1 MGMKK
6 MKIGIDE
13 MAFATTDQYI
23 DLRELAKRRGDEP
36 DKYTIGIGQDRQAVV
51 PPTQDIVTL
60 GAAAAKKLL
69 NPTNVNNIS
78 TIIVATESGIDNS
91 KASAIYIKHLLG
103 LNDFVR
109 TVELKE
115 ACYSGTAAI
124 QFARG
129 LVALNPQETVLV
141 IAADIARY
149 GLNTPGEVTQGAG
162 AVAML
167 IGANPHVLAIEPTA
181 VSYSKDI
188 MDFWRPLYATEAMVD
203 GKYSTNV
210 YIDFFLQTFTRYQQL
225 TGRKLED
232 FAGLAFHLP
241 FTKMGKKALEALLGQ
256 RTDPTAQRM
265 REQLTAEQAYCRQV
279 GNLYTGSLY
288 LGLMSLLQNGQ
299 AQAGDRLGLFSY
311 GSGAEG
317 EFYSG
322 IVQDG
327 FATHLNDVQTD
338 LAARHQVSIDEYERL
353 FNAQLGMNSADQQFD
368 LAADQLPFVLVGQ
381 RDHQRIYQRNQ

>member
-1 MGMKK
+1 
-6 MKIGIDE
+6 MKIGIDK

-23 DLRELAKRRGDEP
+23 ELTELAEKRGVDP
-36 DKYTIGIGQDRQAVV
+36 NKYTIGIGQDRQAVV

-60 GAAAAKKLL
+60 GARAAKKLL
-69 NPTNVNNIS
+69 TPDVTRRLS

-103 LNDFVR
+103 LDDYIR
-109 TVELKE
+109 AVELKE

-167 IGANPHVLAIEPTA
+167 ISADPHVLAIEPTS
-181 VSYSKDI
+181 VSYSRDL
-188 MDFWRPLYATEAMVD
+188 MDFWRPLYATEAIVD
-203 GKYSTNV
+203 GKYSTGV
-210 YIDFFLQTFTRYQQL
+210 YVDFFKNTLTRYLQR
-225 TGRKLED
+225 TGRRLDD
-232 FAGLAFHLP
+232 FAGIAFHLP
-241 FTKMGKKALEALLGQ
+241 FTKMGKKGLEGVLQDRDDAVANRL
-256 RTDPTAQRM
+256 RD
-265 REQLTAEQAYCRQV
+265 QLTASQVYCRQV

-299 AQAGDRLGLFSY
+299 VKPGDRLGLFSY

-322 IVQDG
+322 IVQPA
-327 FATHLNDVQTD
+327 FAENLSDVKED
-338 LAARHQVSIDEYERL
+338 LADRHQVSIDEYEQL
-353 FNAQLGMNSADQQFD
+353 FNSQLGMQTADVQFD
-368 LAADQLPFVLVGQ
+368 LQNDDAPFVLAGQ
-381 RDHQRIYQRNQ
+381 KDHQRIYQRL

>member
-1 MGMKK
+1 
-6 MKIGIDE
+6 MKIGIDK

-23 DLRELAKRRGDEP
+23 ELTELAEKRGVDP
-36 DKYTIGIGQDRQAVV
+36 NKYTIGIGQDRQAVV

-60 GAAAAKKLL
+60 GARAAKKLL
-69 NPTNVNNIS
+69 TPDVTRRLS

-103 LNDFVR
+103 LDDYIR
-109 TVELKE
+109 AVELKE

-129 LVALNPQETVLV
+129 LVALNSQETVLV

-167 IGANPHVLAIEPTA
+167 ISADPHVLAIEPTS
-181 VSYSKDI
+181 VSYSRDL
-188 MDFWRPLYATEAMVD
+188 MDFWRPLYATEAIVD
-203 GKYSTNV
+203 GKYSTGV
-210 YIDFFLQTFTRYQQL
+210 YVDFFKNTLTRYLQR
-225 TGRKLED
+225 TGRRLDD
-232 FAGLAFHLP
+232 FAGIAFHLP
-241 FTKMGKKALEALLGQ
+241 FTKMGKKGLEGVLQDRDDAVANRL
-256 RTDPTAQRM
+256 RD
-265 REQLTAEQAYCRQV
+265 QLTASQVYCRQV

-299 AQAGDRLGLFSY
+299 VKPGDRLGLFSY

-322 IVQDG
+322 IVQPA
-327 FATHLNDVQTD
+327 FAENLSDVKED
-338 LAARHQVSIDEYERL
+338 LADRHQVSIDEYEQL
-353 FNAQLGMNSADQQFD
+353 FNSQLGMQTADVQFD
-368 LAADQLPFVLVGQ
+368 LQNDDAPFVLAGQ
-381 RDHQRIYQRNQ
+381 KDHQRIYQRR

>member
-1 MGMKK
+1 
-6 MKIGIDE
+6 MKIGIDK

-23 DLRELAKRRGDEP
+23 ELTELAEKRGVDP
-36 DKYTIGIGQDRQAVV
+36 NKYTIGIGQDRQAVV

-60 GAAAAKKLL
+60 GARAAKKLL
-69 NPTNVNNIS
+69 TPDVTRRLS

-91 KASAIYIKHLLG
+91 KASAIYIKHFLG
-103 LNDFVR
+103 LDDYIR
-109 TVELKE
+109 AVELKE

-167 IGANPHVLAIEPTA
+167 ISADPHVLAIEPTS
-181 VSYSKDI
+181 VSYSRDL
-188 MDFWRPLYATEAMVD
+188 MDFWRPLYATEAIVD
-203 GKYSTNV
+203 GKYSTGV
-210 YIDFFLQTFTRYQQL
+210 YVDFFKNTLTRYLQR
-225 TGRKLED
+225 TGRRLDD
-232 FAGLAFHLP
+232 FAGIAFHLP
-241 FTKMGKKALEALLGQ
+241 FTKMGKKGLEGVLQDRDDAVANRL
-256 RTDPTAQRM
+256 RD
-265 REQLTAEQAYCRQV
+265 QLTASQVYCRQV

-299 AQAGDRLGLFSY
+299 VKPGDRLGLFSY

-322 IVQDG
+322 IVQPA
-327 FATHLNDVQTD
+327 FAENLSDVKED
-338 LAARHQVSIDEYERL
+338 LADRHQVSIDEYEQL
-353 FNAQLGMNSADQQFD
+353 FNSQLGMQTADVQFD
-368 LAADQLPFVLVGQ
+368 LQNDDAPFVLAGQ
-381 RDHQRIYQRNQ
+381 RDHQRIYQRR

>member
-1 MGMKK
+1 
-6 MKIGIDE
+6 MKIGIDR

-23 DLRELAKRRGDEP
+23 ELTELAEKRGVDP
-36 DKYTIGIGQDRQAVV
+36 NKYTIGIGQDRQAVV

-60 GAAAAKKLL
+60 GARAAKKLL
-69 NPTNVNNIS
+69 MPDVTRRLS

-103 LNDFVR
+103 LDDYIR
-109 TVELKE
+109 AVELKE

-167 IGANPHVLAIEPTA
+167 ISADPHVLAIEPTS
-181 VSYSKDI
+181 VSYSRDL
-188 MDFWRPLYATEAMVD
+188 MDFWRPLYATEAIVD
-203 GKYSTNV
+203 GKYSTGV
-210 YIDFFLQTFTRYQQL
+210 YVDFFKNTLTRYLQR
-225 TGRKLED
+225 TGRRLDD
-232 FAGLAFHLP
+232 FAGIAFHLP
-241 FTKMGKKALEALLGQ
+241 FTKMGKKGLEGVLQDRDDAVANRL
-256 RTDPTAQRM
+256 RD
-265 REQLTAEQAYCRQV
+265 QLTASQVYCRQV

-299 AQAGDRLGLFSY
+299 VKPGDRLGLFSY

-322 IVQDG
+322 IVQPA
-327 FATHLNDVQTD
+327 FAENLSDVKED
-338 LAARHQVSIDEYERL
+338 LADRHRVSIDEYEQL
-353 FNAQLGMNSADQQFD
+353 FNSQLGMQTADVQFD
-368 LAADQLPFVLVGQ
+368 LQNDDAPFVLAGQ
-381 RDHQRIYQRNQ
+381 KDHQRIYQRR

>member
-1 MGMKK
+1 
-6 MKIGIDE
+6 MKIGIDK

-23 DLRELAKRRGDEP
+23 ELTELAEKRGVDP
-36 DKYTIGIGQDRQAVV
+36 NKYTIGIGQDRQAVV

-60 GAAAAKKLL
+60 GARAAKKLL
-69 NPTNVNNIS
+69 TPDVTRRLA

-103 LNDFVR
+103 LDDYIR
-109 TVELKE
+109 AVELKE

-129 LVALNPQETVLV
+129 LVALNSQETVLV

-167 IGANPHVLAIEPTA
+167 ISADPHVLAIEPTS
-181 VSYSKDI
+181 VSYSRDL
-188 MDFWRPLYATEAMVD
+188 MDFWRPLYATEAIVD
-203 GKYSTNV
+203 GKYSTGV
-210 YIDFFLQTFTRYQQL
+210 YVDFFKNTLTRYLQR
-225 TGRKLED
+225 TGRRLDD
-232 FAGLAFHLP
+232 FAGIAFHLP
-241 FTKMGKKALEALLGQ
+241 FTKMGKKGLEGVLQDRDDAVANRL
-256 RTDPTAQRM
+256 RD
-265 REQLTAEQAYCRQV
+265 QLTASQVYCRQV

-299 AQAGDRLGLFSY
+299 VKPGDRLGLFSY

-322 IVQDG
+322 IVQPA
-327 FATHLNDVQTD
+327 FAENLSDVKED
-338 LAARHQVSIDEYERL
+338 LADRHQVSIDEYEQL
-353 FNAQLGMNSADQQFD
+353 FNSQLGMQTADVQFD
-368 LAADQLPFVLVGQ
+368 LQNDDAPFVLAGQ
-381 RDHQRIYQRNQ
+381 KDHQRIYQRR

>member
-1 MGMKK
+1 
-6 MKIGIDE
+6 MKIGIDK

-23 DLRELAKRRGDEP
+23 ELTELAEKRGVDP
-36 DKYTIGIGQDRQAVV
+36 NKYTIGIGQDRQAVV

-60 GAAAAKKLL
+60 GARAAKKLL
-69 NPTNVNNIS
+69 TPDVTRRLS

-103 LNDFVR
+103 LDDYIR
-109 TVELKE
+109 AVELKE

-167 IGANPHVLAIEPTA
+167 ISADPHVLAIEPTS
-181 VSYSKDI
+181 VSYSRDL
-188 MDFWRPLYATEAMVD
+188 MDFWRPLYATEAIVD
-203 GKYSTNV
+203 GKYSTGV
-210 YIDFFLQTFTRYQQL
+210 YVDFFKNTLTRYLQR
-225 TGRKLED
+225 TGRRLDD
-232 FAGLAFHLP
+232 FAGIAFHLP
-241 FTKMGKKALEALLGQ
+241 FTKMGKKGLEGVLQDRDDAVANRL
-256 RTDPTAQRM
+256 RD
-265 REQLTAEQAYCRQV
+265 QLTASQVYCRQV

-299 AQAGDRLGLFSY
+299 VKPGDRLGLFSY

-322 IVQDG
+322 IVQPA
-327 FATHLNDVQTD
+327 FAENLSDIKED
-338 LAARHQVSIDEYERL
+338 LADRHQVSIDEYEQL
-353 FNAQLGMNSADQQFD
+353 FNSQLGMQTADVQFD
-368 LAADQLPFVLVGQ
+368 LQNDDAPFVLAGQ
-381 RDHQRIYQRNQ
+381 KDHQRIYQRR

>member
-1 MGMKK
+1 
-6 MKIGIDE
+6 MKIGIDR

-23 DLRELAKRRGDEP
+23 ELTELAEKRGVDP
-36 DKYTIGIGQDRQAVV
+36 NKYTIGIGQDRQAVV

-60 GAAAAKKLL
+60 GARAAKKLL
-69 NPTNVNNIS
+69 TPDVTRRLS

-103 LNDFVR
+103 LDDYIR
-109 TVELKE
+109 AVELKE

-129 LVALNPQETVLV
+129 LVALNSQETVLV

-167 IGANPHVLAIEPTA
+167 ISADPHVLAIEPTS
-181 VSYSKDI
+181 VSYSRDL
-188 MDFWRPLYATEAMVD
+188 MDFWRPLYATEAIVD
-203 GKYSTNV
+203 GKYSTGV
-210 YIDFFLQTFTRYQQL
+210 YVDFFKNTLTRYLQR
-225 TGRKLED
+225 TGRRLDD
-232 FAGLAFHLP
+232 FAGIAFHLP
-241 FTKMGKKALEALLGQ
+241 FTKMGKKGLEGVLQDRDDAVANRL
-256 RTDPTAQRM
+256 RD
-265 REQLTAEQAYCRQV
+265 QLTASQVYCRQV

-299 AQAGDRLGLFSY
+299 VKPGDRLGLFSY

-322 IVQDG
+322 IVQPA
-327 FATHLNDVQTD
+327 FAENLSDVKED
-338 LAARHQVSIDEYERL
+338 LADRHQVSIDEYEQL
-353 FNAQLGMNSADQQFD
+353 FNSQLGMLTADVLFD
-368 LAADQLPFVLVGQ
+368 LKNDYPPFVRAGKK
-381 RDHQRIYQRNQ
+381 DHQRTYQRR

>member
-1 MGMKK
+1 
-6 MKIGIDE
+6 MKIGIDR

-23 DLRELAKRRGDEP
+23 ELTELAEKRGVDP
-36 DKYTIGIGQDRQAVV
+36 NKYTIGIGQDRQAVV

-60 GAAAAKKLL
+60 GARAAKKLL
-69 NPTNVNNIS
+69 TPDVTRRLS

-103 LNDFVR
+103 LDDYIR
-109 TVELKE
+109 AVELKE

-129 LVALNPQETVLV
+129 LVALNSQETVLV

-149 GLNTPGEVTQGAG
+149 GLDTPGEVTQGAG

-167 IGANPHVLAIEPTA
+167 ISADPHVLAIEPTS
-181 VSYSKDI
+181 VSYSRDL
-188 MDFWRPLYATEAMVD
+188 MDFWRPLYATEAIVD
-203 GKYSTNV
+203 GKYSTGV
-210 YIDFFLQTFTRYQQL
+210 YVDFFKNTLTRYLQR
-225 TGRKLED
+225 TGRRLDD
-232 FAGLAFHLP
+232 FAGIAFHLP
-241 FTKMGKKALEALLGQ
+241 FTKMGKKGLEGVLQDRDDAVANRL
-256 RTDPTAQRM
+256 RD
-265 REQLTAEQAYCRQV
+265 QLTASQVYCRQV

-299 AQAGDRLGLFSY
+299 VKLGDRLGLFSY

-322 IVQDG
+322 IVQPA
-327 FATHLNDVQTD
+327 FAENLSDVKED
-338 LAARHQVSIDEYERL
+338 LADRHRVSIDEYEQL
-353 FNAQLGMNSADQQFD
+353 FNSQLGMQTADVQFD
-368 LAADQLPFVLVGQ
+368 LQNDDAPFVLAGQ
-381 RDHQRIYQRNQ
+381 KDHQRIYQRR

>member
-1 MGMKK
+1 
-6 MKIGIDE
+6 MKIGIDK

-23 DLRELAKRRGDEP
+23 ELTELAEKRGVDP
-36 DKYTIGIGQDRQAVV
+36 NKYTIGIGQDRQAVV

-60 GAAAAKKLL
+60 GARAAKKLL
-69 NPTNVNNIS
+69 TPDVTRRLS

-103 LNDFVR
+103 LDDYIR
-109 TVELKE
+109 AVELKE

-167 IGANPHVLAIEPTA
+167 ISADPHVLAIEPTS
-181 VSYSKDI
+181 VSYSRDL
-188 MDFWRPLYATEAMVD
+188 MDFWRPLYATEAIVD
-203 GKYSTNV
+203 GKYSTGV
-210 YIDFFLQTFTRYQQL
+210 YVDFFKNTLTCYLQR
-225 TGRKLED
+225 TGRRLDD
-232 FAGLAFHLP
+232 FAGIAFHLP
-241 FTKMGKKALEALLGQ
+241 FTKMGKKGLEGVLQDRDDAVANRL
-256 RTDPTAQRM
+256 RD
-265 REQLTAEQAYCRQV
+265 QLTASQVYCRQV

-299 AQAGDRLGLFSY
+299 VKPGDRLGLFSY

-322 IVQDG
+322 IVQPA
-327 FATHLNDVQTD
+327 FAENLSDVKED
-338 LAARHQVSIDEYERL
+338 LADRHQVSIDEYEQL
-353 FNAQLGMNSADQQFD
+353 FNSQLGMQTADVQFD
-368 LAADQLPFVLVGQ
+368 LQNDDAPFVLAGQ
-381 RDHQRIYQRNQ
+381 KDHQRIYQRR

>member
-1 MGMKK
+1 
-6 MKIGIDE
+6 MKIGIDR
-13 MAFATTDQYI
+13 MTFATTDQYI
-23 DLRELAKRRGDEP
+23 ELTELAEKRGVDP
-36 DKYTIGIGQDRQAVV
+36 NKYTIGIGQDRQAVV

-60 GAAAAKKLL
+60 GARAAKKLL
-69 NPTNVNNIS
+69 TPDVTRRLS

-103 LNDFVR
+103 LDDYIR
-109 TVELKE
+109 AVELKE

-167 IGANPHVLAIEPTA
+167 ISADPHVLAIEPTS
-181 VSYSKDI
+181 VSYSRDL
-188 MDFWRPLYATEAMVD
+188 MDFWRPLYATEAIVD
-203 GKYSTNV
+203 GKYSTGV
-210 YIDFFLQTFTRYQQL
+210 YVDFFKNTLTRYLQR
-225 TGRKLED
+225 TGRRLDD
-232 FAGLAFHLP
+232 FAGIAFHLP
-241 FTKMGKKALEALLGQ
+241 FTKMGKKGLEGVLQDRDDAVANRL
-256 RTDPTAQRM
+256 RD
-265 REQLTAEQAYCRQV
+265 QLTASQVYCRQV

-299 AQAGDRLGLFSY
+299 VKPGDRLGLFSY

-322 IVQDG
+322 IVQPA
-327 FATHLNDVQTD
+327 FAENLSDVKED
-338 LAARHQVSIDEYERL
+338 LADRHRVSIDEYEQL
-353 FNAQLGMNSADQQFD
+353 FNSQLGMQTADVQFD
-368 LAADQLPFVLVGQ
+368 LQNDDAPFVLAGQ
-381 RDHQRIYQRNQ
+381 KDHQRIYQRR

>member
-1 MGMKK
+1 
-6 MKIGIDE
+6 MKIGIDK

-23 DLRELAKRRGDEP
+23 ELTELAEKRGVDP
-36 DKYTIGIGQDRQAVV
+36 NKYTIGIGQDRQAVV

-60 GAAAAKKLL
+60 GARAAKKLL
-69 NPTNVNNIS
+69 TPDVTRRLS

-103 LNDFVR
+103 LDDYIR
-109 TVELKE
+109 AVELKE

-167 IGANPHVLAIEPTA
+167 ISADPHVLAIEPTS
-181 VSYSKDI
+181 VSYSRDL
-188 MDFWRPLYATEAMVD
+188 MDFWRPLYATEAIVD
-203 GKYSTNV
+203 GKYSTGV
-210 YIDFFLQTFTRYQQL
+210 YVDFFKNTLTRYLQR
-225 TGRKLED
+225 TGRRLDD
-232 FAGLAFHLP
+232 FAGIAFHLP
-241 FTKMGKKALEALLGQ
+241 FTKMGKKGLEGVLQDRDDAVADRL
-256 RTDPTAQRM
+256 RD
-265 REQLTAEQAYCRQV
+265 QLTASQVYCRQV

-299 AQAGDRLGLFSY
+299 VKPGDRLGLFSY

-322 IVQDG
+322 IVQPA
-327 FATHLNDVQTD
+327 FAENLSDVKED
-338 LAARHQVSIDEYERL
+338 LADRHRVSIDEYEQL
-353 FNAQLGMNSADQQFD
+353 FNSQLGMQTADVQFD
-368 LAADQLPFVLVGQ
+368 LQNDDAPFVLAGQ
-381 RDHQRIYQRNQ
+381 KDHQRIYQRR

>member
-1 MGMKK
+1 
-6 MKIGIDE
+6 MKIGIDK

-23 DLRELAKRRGDEP
+23 ELTELAEKRGVDP
-36 DKYTIGIGQDRQAVV
+36 NKYTIGIGQDRQAVV

-60 GAAAAKKLL
+60 GARAAKKLL
-69 NPTNVNNIS
+69 TPDVTRRLS

-103 LNDFVR
+103 LDDYIR
-109 TVELKE
+109 AVELKE

-167 IGANPHVLAIEPTA
+167 ISADPHVLAIEPTS
-181 VSYSKDI
+181 VSYSRDL
-188 MDFWRPLYATEAMVD
+188 MDFWRPLYATEAIVD
-203 GKYSTNV
+203 GKYSTGV
-210 YIDFFLQTFTRYQQL
+210 YVDFFKNTLTRYLQR
-225 TGRKLED
+225 TGRRLDD
-232 FAGLAFHLP
+232 FAGIAFHLP
-241 FTKMGKKALEALLGQ
+241 FTKMGKKGLEGVLQDRDDAVANRLRDQ
-256 RTDPTAQRM
+256 MTASQV
-265 REQLTAEQAYCRQV
+265 YCRQV

-299 AQAGDRLGLFSY
+299 VKPGDRLGLFSY

-322 IVQDG
+322 IVQPA
-327 FATHLNDVQTD
+327 FAENLSDVKED
-338 LAARHQVSIDEYERL
+338 LADRHQVSIDEYEQL
-353 FNAQLGMNSADQQFD
+353 FNSQLGMQTADVQFD
-368 LAADQLPFVLVGQ
+368 LQNDDAPFVLAGQ
-381 RDHQRIYQRNQ
+381 KDHQRIYQRW